1 MKKILNKRLEK
12 LNKHYEALIEY
23 KKLVDSLG
31 NIYNLTNFKFLPYKK
46 RAFLESYLK
55 RFSSI
60 QDYLGAKIFPLLVNL
75 SGLSNTQKMSE
86 ILKILSKE
94 EIIDIDKWLE
104 IRNLRN
110 ELEHD
115 YPDELEEAINDLK
128 KCVDNF
134 DYLIKIRDNIEK
146 FIYENIR

>member
-31 NIYNLTNFKFLPYKK
+31 DIYNLTNFNFLPYEK

>member
-1 MKKILNKRLEK
+1 MKKILEKRLSN

-23 KKLVDSLG
+23 KKLVETLG
-31 NIYNLTNFKFLPYKK
+31 NVYNITNFNFLPYEKK
-46 RAFLESYLK
+46 AFLESYLK

-60 QDYLGAKIFPLLVNL
+60 QDYLGAKIFPLIVQL

-94 EIIDIDKWLE
+94 EIIEIDKWLE
-104 IRNLRN
+104 IRKLRN
-110 ELEHD
+110 DLEHD
-115 YPDELEEAINDLK
+115 YPDDLEDALKDLK

-134 DYLIKIRDNIEK
+134 DYLLEIRENVEK
-146 FIYENIR
+146 FIYENIK